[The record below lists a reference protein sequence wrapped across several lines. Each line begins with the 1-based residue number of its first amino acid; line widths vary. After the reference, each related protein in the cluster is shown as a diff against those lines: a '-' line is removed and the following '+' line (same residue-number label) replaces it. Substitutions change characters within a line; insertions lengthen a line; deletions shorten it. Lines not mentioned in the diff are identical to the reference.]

1 MAGYAHNPL
10 VLIYSLKR
18 GYTLNIAMYSESLV
32 FNGKFAE
39 IYNNITLMSFMNYII
54 LENFAEIPDSE
65 RYLKRDLYFHTPI
78 II

>member
-32 FNGKFAE
+32 FNGKVAE

-54 LENFAEIPDSE
+54 LEMQAHPYN
-65 RYLKRDLYFHTPI
+65 HMTPFLPVTT
-78 II
+78 

>member
-32 FNGKFAE
+32 FNGKVAE

-54 LENFAEIPDSE
+54 FVMHAHPYN
-65 RYLKRDLYFHTPI
+65 HMTPFLPVTT
-78 II
+78 

>member
-32 FNGKFAE
+32 FNGKVAE
-39 IYNNITLMSFMNYII
+39 IYNNITFMNSMKYII
-54 LENFAEIPDSE
+54 LESFAG
-65 RYLKRDLYFHTPI
+65 TPL
-78 II
+78 